1 MLYFM
6 GIIFLCFMYYF
17 VLIIFVFL
25 MCRVFFG
32 LVVYSNYLWKEL
44 MNDIDRKD
52 VGRDRE
58 I

>member
-1 MLYFM
+1 M
-6 GIIFLCFMYYF
+6 GIIFLCLMYYL

-25 MCRVFFG
+25 MCRVLPG
-32 LVVYSNYLWKEL
+32 LVAYSNYLWKEL